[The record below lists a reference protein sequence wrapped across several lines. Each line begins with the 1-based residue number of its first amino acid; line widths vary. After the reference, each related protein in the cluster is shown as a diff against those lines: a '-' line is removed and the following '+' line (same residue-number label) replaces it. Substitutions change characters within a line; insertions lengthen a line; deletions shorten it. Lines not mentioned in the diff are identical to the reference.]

1 MRYVVTVTRNLVF
14 FKCLSAVS
22 STDNNE
28 VFFRLLHKSQL
39 TILLL

>member
-1 MRYVVTVTRNLVF
+1 MVYVKNPTGNLVF